1 MDPTLIAFAM
11 PQEAE
16 AFLQLARRLD
26 LDLPPAALP
35 LQAPAARRYRGESL
49 EVWVTGIGM
58 ANAGRVGQAA
68 LESVRPARLV
78 TCGVAGALDPGAS
91 VGRVYHDHDDGFP
104 GAERLRA
111 AGSLP
116 GRMVTRDQ
124 VVVTRAEKAGLHAET
139 GAHLVD
145 MESEVLRDLA
155 RSAGIPSATVRSVSD
170 TAHHDLPLDFNRVYG
185 PEKSLLAGRLAL
197 EIAKAPWKIPALVRF
212 GRDARV
218 ASVRLAEVLGAAFT
232 SPAA

>member
-11 PQEAE
+11 PQEAA
-16 AFLQLARRLD
+16 AFLHLARRLN
-26 LDLPPAALP
+26 LHLPPAEPP
-35 LQAPAARRYRGESL
+35 LQAPAARRYRGRSL

-58 ANAGRVGQAA
+58 ANAGRVGRAA
-68 LESVRPARLV
+68 LESVRPARMV

-91 VGRVYHDHDDGFP
+91 IGRVYHDHDDGFP

-111 AGSLP
+111 GGSLP

-124 VVVTRAEKAGLHAET
+124 VVVTRAEKARLHAET

-145 MESEVLRDLA
+145 MESAVLRDLA

-197 EIAKAPWKIPALVRF
+197 EIARAPWKIPALVRF
-212 GRDARV
+212 GRNAQV
-218 ASVRLAEVLGAAFT
+218 ASARLAEVLCAAFT